1 MVMPKTGA
9 RMTEPIELAYKVDHD
24 LDYLHPDLEKHGYI
38 LSGQFPPEREN
49 LSPTDIIDVY
59 DLAPLQIPT
68 PLRMGIFGNDV
79 VDIDYPYFGAPGF
92 PVMSKRMVYILRSVG
107 EFAHQTYPIEAE
119 DMQVIG
125 KDPETGAMVTT
136 GVTYDNFVLMHL
148 TEHIDAL
155 DWENSICERDP
166 DLPHQVKQFSLKKLV
181 ITPPPGGLP
190 PLFRLSAKRT
200 RLFVSA
206 AAKAALE
213 DAGIRGVRYTPQS
226 RVR

>member
-1 MVMPKTGA
+1 
-9 RMTEPIELAYKVDHD
+9 
-24 LDYLHPDLEKHGYI
+24 
-38 LSGQFPPEREN
+38 
-49 LSPTDIIDVY
+49 
-59 DLAPLQIPT
+59 
-68 PLRMGIFGNDV
+68 
-79 VDIDYPYFGAPGF
+79 
-92 PVMSKRMVYILRSVG
+92 
-107 EFAHQTYPIEAE
+107 
-119 DMQVIG
+119 
-125 KDPETGAMVTT
+125 
-136 GVTYDNFVLMHL
+136 MHL

-155 DWENSICERDP
+155 DWDNSICERDP
-166 DLPHQVKQFSLKKLV
+166 DLPDWVKQFSLKKLV